1 MNKVFKYVVLKILMQ
16 IIKKWLILICFT
28 NMFVDVLANSLVA
41 ANEVI
46 QVDQSGTSTGGE
58 GGDDDRNIIEHPE
71 ILSEVMNRV
80 VETVN
85 EMEDL
90 MHNVIDR
97 RIPNLRM
104 DRYIH
109 ILCQNKAL
117 SFERVVAE
125 C

>member
-1 MNKVFKYVVLKILMQ
+1 MLRSKDLSKYH
-16 IIKKWLILICFT
+16 IKKGLILICFE
-28 NMFVDVLANSLVA
+28 NMFNDVLAGSLVG
-41 ANEVI
+41 ANEVFH
-46 QVDQSGTSTGGE
+46 VDQSGTSTGGE
-58 GGDDDRNIIEHPE
+58 GGDDDSNIIEQPE

-104 DRYIH
+104 ERYI
-109 ILCQNKAL
+109 LYFMSK
-117 SFERVVAE
+117 
-125 C
+125 

>member
-1 MNKVFKYVVLKILMQ
+1 MYVALKRFKL
-16 IIKKWLILICFT
+16 IIKKGLILICFE
-28 NMFVDVLANSLVA
+28 NMFDVLAGSLVG
-41 ANEVI
+41 ANEVFH
-46 QVDQSGTSTGGE
+46 VDQSGTSTGGE
-58 GGDDDRNIIEHPE
+58 GGDDDSNIIEQPE

-104 DRYIH
+104 ERYI
-109 ILCQNKAL
+109 LYFMSK
-117 SFERVVAE
+117 
-125 C
+125 